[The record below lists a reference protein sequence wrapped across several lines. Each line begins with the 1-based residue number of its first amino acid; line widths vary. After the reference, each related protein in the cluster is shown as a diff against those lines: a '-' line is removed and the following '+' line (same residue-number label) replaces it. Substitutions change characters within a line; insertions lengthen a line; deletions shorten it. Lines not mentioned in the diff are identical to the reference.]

1 MKSKILILLLFLI
14 GNLSVFAQ
22 KRDNK
27 LKIEQALQTNH
38 KKIEAFYKNELT
50 DSLIEMYT
58 PKCYFIRDFSE
69 RIDNQSDIKK
79 KLNSD
84 FKNGFRV
91 ISLIFTP
98 DDYRIYGDIVVD
110 VGVITMK
117 FVEPN
122 IKDTIT
128 EDYNYTT
135 IWKSSRG
142 YQYRI
147 RSEMWGYVTNPCK

>member
-1 MKSKILILLLFLI
+1 MRNKILILLLFLI
-14 GNLSVFAQ
+14 GNFSVFAQ
-22 KRDNK
+22 KKDNK
-27 LKIEQALQTNH
+27 IKIEQALQANH
-38 KKIEAFYKNELT
+38 KKMEDFYKNELT

-58 PKCYFIRDFSE
+58 PKCYFIREFSE
-69 RIDNQSDIKK
+69 RLDNQSDIKK

-84 FKNGFRV
+84 FKNGFKV
-91 ISLIFTP
+91 LSLKFNP
-98 DDYRIYGDIVVD
+98 DDYKIYGDIVVD
-110 VGVITMK
+110 VGVITLK
-117 FVEPN
+117 YVKPD